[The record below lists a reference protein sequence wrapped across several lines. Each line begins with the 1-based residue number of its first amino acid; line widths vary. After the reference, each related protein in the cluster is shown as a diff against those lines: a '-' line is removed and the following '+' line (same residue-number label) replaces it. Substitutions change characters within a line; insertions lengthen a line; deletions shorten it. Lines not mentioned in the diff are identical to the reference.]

1 MIKTT
6 KISQQ
11 LKHTSI
17 FLAVVWTVVII
28 FALGWNLLWEYDDT
42 LEMAHIQANQSFE
55 KDLVYRRWSANHG
68 GTYVPVTEQTPPNPY
83 LLHVK
88 NRDVMTTSGQ
98 ELTLVNPAYMTR
110 QVHEL
115 GMEQYGHLGHITS
128 LNPIRPENA
137 ADDWE
142 TTALQSF
149 EQGVTEVGE
158 LAKVGGVNYFRLMR
172 PMITEAPC
180 LKCHAHQGYK
190 EGDLRGGISVS
201 VPMEP
206 LRKIMFSHMG
216 TSILGYGLVWLLG
229 LSGIGLGSRNIGKR
243 IHEQETVENDLV
255 DSNLRFTQISDNIED
270 IFWLG
275 NAEDPNNY
283 RVLYISPAFEKIW
296 QRSVEEFY
304 QNPAIWYESIHEE
317 DKERVLTSF
326 RDFIRGKEDY
336 NTVFRIVRPD
346 KTMRTV
352 ALTGN
357 LIRDDNGKIIRVTGI
372 TRDIT
377 ELKQAEEA
385 LRESNQL
392 KELLLDII
400 THDIKNPAG
409 VIRNM
414 AEMMLDE
421 YSDNDMLEII
431 KYSSDKL
438 LRVMDNATTL
448 AQVTLGDKIKLADI
462 DITEVLHSV
471 GQEFSS
477 QLKQSEMT
485 FKIDLPDKL
494 LIKANPIIS
503 EVFSNYISNAIKY
516 ANTGKKIIIDTEQN
530 ENYLIINVKDFGET
544 IEKDKYDR
552 LFTRKYQIEKGKGRG
567 LGLSIV
573 KKIAEA
579 HNAEVGVKPNEPT
592 GNIFYIRIPEA

>member
-1 MIKTT
+1 MIETPKIF

-11 LKHTSI
+11 LKRITLI
-17 FLAVVWTVVII
+17 LATIWTVVILL
-28 FALGWNLLWEYDDT
+28 ALGWSLLSEYDGT
-42 LEMAHIQANQSFE
+42 VEIAHIQANLSFE

-83 LLHVK
+83 LSHVK
-88 NRDVMTTSGQ
+88 NRDVTTTTDQ

-115 GMEQYGHLGHITS
+115 GKEQYGHLGHITS
-128 LNPIRPENA
+128 LNPIRPKNA

-142 TTALQSF
+142 TKALQSF

-158 LAKVGGVNYFRLMR
+158 LAKVGGTDYFRLMR

-190 EGDLRGGISVS
+190 EGDLRGGISIS
-201 VPMEP
+201 IPMEP
-206 LRKIMFSHMG
+206 LWQIMFGHMG
-216 TSILGYGLVWLLG
+216 TITLGFGLVWLLG
-229 LSGIGLGSRNIGKR
+229 LSGIGLGTKHLSKR
-243 IHEQETVENDLV
+243 IREREMAGVELLKSEQRYKSLFTNMQNSFALHEMVFDQEGRPIDY
-255 DSNLRFTQISDNIED
+255 
-270 IFWLG
+270 IFL
-275 NAEDPNNY
+275 DVNN
-283 RVLYISPAFEKIW
+283 AFEKQTMLKSAEIIGEKVTAVLPGIEDDPGDW
-296 QRSVEEFY
+296 IGTYGAVVQTGDSISFESYSIPIGR
-304 QNPAIWYESIHEE
+304 WYSIVAYRP
-317 DKERVLTSF
+317 KEGQF
-326 RDFIRGKEDY
+326 A
-336 NTVFRIVRPD
+336 TVF
-346 KTMRTV
+346 T
-352 ALTGN
+352 
-357 LIRDDNGKIIRVTGI
+357 
-372 TRDIT
+372 DIT
-377 ELKQAEEA
+377 DRKQAEEA
-385 LRESNQL
+385 LLDSNQL
-392 KELLLDII
+392 KELLLDVI

-414 AEMMLDE
+414 AEMMLEE

-448 AQVTLGDKIKLADI
+448 AQVTIGDKIKLAEI

-477 QLKQSEMT
+477 QLKQSEIT
-485 FKIDLPDKL
+485 FKIDMPDKL
-494 LIKANPIIS
+494 FIRANPIIS

-516 ANTGKKIIIDTEQN
+516 ADTGKKIIIDTEQN
-530 ENYLIINVKDFGET
+530 DNHLIINVKDFGET
-544 IEKDKYDR
+544 IEKDKYDC

-579 HNAEVGVKPNEPT
+579 HNAEVGIKPNEPT